1 MMKNLFTAVAVI
13 LLAVPVVKAAERS
26 TIQVE
31 SGVVPS
37 AKPNYTRGAV
47 TEVDGND
54 LAVDELLKIAFSEE
68 ESLRIAAVQV
78 MGDTGTP
85 RARAA
90 LGIVLYGNS
99 MSTVRAEAADQ
110 LGNLGDGESV
120 FALALA
126 LETERDSE
134 VRDVISANVERN
146 LPSEN
151 DAPGIAVA
159 RAN

>member
-1 MMKNLFTAVAVI
+1 MKNILFAAAAVAM
-13 LLAVPVVKAAERS
+13 LAVPAVAAE
-26 TIQVE
+26 TKIQT
-31 SGVVPS
+31 GVVPS
-37 AKPNYTRGAV
+37 AHPSVARAIA

-54 LAVDELLKIAFSEE
+54 LAVDELLKIAFNEE
-68 ESLRIAAVQV
+68 ESLRIAAVEV
-78 MGDTGTP
+78 MGDMKTP

-99 MSTVRAEAADQ
+99 MGTVRATAADQ

-126 LETERDSE
+126 LETEHDVE
-134 VRDVISANVERN
+134 VRDVIAANVEKN

-151 DAPGIAVA
+151 TQPGMQVA
-159 RAN
+159 SVAH